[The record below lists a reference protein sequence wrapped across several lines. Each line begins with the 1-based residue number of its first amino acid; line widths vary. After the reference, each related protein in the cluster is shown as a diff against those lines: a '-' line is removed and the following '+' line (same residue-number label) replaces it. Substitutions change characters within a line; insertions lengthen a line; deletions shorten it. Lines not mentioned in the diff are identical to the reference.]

1 MAAAAREQGNDPL
14 QAMNKLGLVKGER
27 QILGTV
33 PHGFVSEPLM
43 VSQAWRNS

>member
-14 QAMNKLGLVKGER
+14 QAMNKFDLVKVER

-43 VSQAWRNS
+43 VPQPWRKS